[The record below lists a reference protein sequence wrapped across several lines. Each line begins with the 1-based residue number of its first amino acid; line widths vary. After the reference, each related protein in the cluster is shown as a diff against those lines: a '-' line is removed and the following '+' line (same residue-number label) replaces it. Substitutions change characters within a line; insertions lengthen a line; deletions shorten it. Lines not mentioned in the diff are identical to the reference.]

1 MRRRCRKRA
10 DSGFPRFD
18 APRRAATGNRQRR
31 QQAKIT
37 TPTTSTSASL
47 RQKLRN
53 DARELV
59 PVLRERAAECARLR
73 RLPDATIADFQRAG
87 FFRIMQPL
95 RFGGFELEPQV
106 FFEVQ
111 TILAEGCMSSAWV
124 LGVVAIH
131 NWQLGMFDTRA
142 QRDVWEADNAALISS
157 SYMPV
162 GKVARVDGGFR
173 ISGHWGFSSGSKHC
187 GWVFLGAMTP
197 PAEAG
202 GAADYRTFL
211 VPAEDYQI
219 RDNWNVS
226 GLEGTGSHDIVVVDA
241 FVPEYRTHRAQDGFA
256 GTSSGCAAN
265 TNPIF
270 RLPFGQVFVRAVSSS
285 SIGALQGAVDC
296 YLQANKNR
304 VGRNDGNRAA
314 LDPIGQYAV
323 AGALVVID
331 ECKLVLSRNFERM
344 LSAVCDGPPLSLDER
359 IKMRFEAALVSEK
372 CVHAMNALFYGCGAQ
387 GIFRDHPINRFW
399 LDINAGRNHVANNAA
414 KFGRNMGA
422 TLMGAENEDFFL

>member
-1 MRRRCRKRA
+1 MN
-10 DSGFPRFD
+10 
-18 APRRAATGNRQRR
+18 ATTQYAISESEPIRQR
-31 QQAKIT
+31 
-37 TPTTSTSASL
+37 
-47 RQKLRN
+47 LRN

-59 PVLRERAAECARLR
+59 PALRERAAECARLG

-87 FFRIMQPL
+87 FFRIMQPA

-106 FFEVQ
+106 FFDVQ
-111 TILAEGCMSSAWV
+111 TTLAEGCMSSAWV

-131 NWQLGMFDTRA
+131 NWQLGMFDLRA
-142 QRDVWEADNAALISS
+142 QRDVWERDSSVLISS

-162 GKVARVDGGFR
+162 GKVTRVDGGFR
-173 ISGHWGFSSGSKHC
+173 LSGHWGFSSGSKHC
-187 GWVFLGAMTP
+187 RWAFLGAMVP

-202 GAADYRTFL
+202 GAPDYRTFL

-219 RDNWNVS
+219 RDNWNVC
-226 GLEGTGSHDIVVVDA
+226 GLEGTGSHDIVVEDA
-241 FVPEYRTHRAQDGFA
+241 FVPEYRTHRSLDGFA
-256 GTSSGCAAN
+256 GTSPGCAEN

-285 SIGALQGAVDC
+285 SIGALRGAVDS
-296 YLQANKNR
+296 YLQINKNR
-304 VGRNDGNRAA
+304 VGLNDGKRAA
-314 LDPIGQYAV
+314 LDPTGQYAV
-323 AGALVVID
+323 AEALIVVD
-331 ECKLVLSRNFERM
+331 ECKLILNRNFERM
-344 LSAVCDGPPLSLDER
+344 LAAVCDGPALTIDER

-372 CVHAMNALFYGCGAQ
+372 CVRAMNQLFHGCGAQ